1 MVFPIG
7 NRGWGIGFEA
17 NRPAWSSFLNPKRR
31 GARDWGSPVGD
42 IHVESISGK
51 DGVAIGLA
59 EAPGGRCGIGNE
71 APKAERSLMKSG
83 EFEAPLRILALVFIF
98 FSLASCSS
106 RPDIIGKW
114 REVGKTATMEFSAD
128 GAFRAMD
135 NQGMAVAGKFTLSKD
150 GTMQCEIQREGTSGE
165 VVKVKIS
172 IKGNE
177 LTVTDS
183 DGRKGES
190 YRRIKGDALK

>member
-1 MVFPIG
+1 
-7 NRGWGIGFEA
+7 
-17 NRPAWSSFLNPKRR
+17 
-31 GARDWGSPVGD
+31 
-42 IHVESISGK
+42 
-51 DGVAIGLA
+51 
-59 EAPGGRCGIGNE
+59 
-71 APKAERSLMKSG
+71 MKSG
-83 EFEAPLRILALVFIF
+83 EPKARFGILVIVSILF
-98 FSLASCSS
+98 FLASCSS

-150 GTMQCEIQREGTSGE
+150 GMMQCEIQREGTSEE

-172 IKGNE
+172 IKGDE
-177 LTVTDS
+177 LTLTDS
-183 DGRKGES
+183 DGREAES